1 MTKEFKK
8 ALIYSAAVMVAIPL
22 IVSLIFSLPASSGWG
37 MMATLFLFFVVDPT
51 FTIGLGVFCGTD
63 TKKYFSLPLINA
75 VFCLAGVWA
84 AFDFG
89 DMGLLVYPAAYL
101 VIGYAVMYIF
111 SVLRRPE
118 KWEK

>member
-1 MTKEFKK
+1 MSKEFKK

-37 MMATLFLFFVVDPT
+37 MMVPLFLFFVVDPT
-51 FTIGLGVFCGTD
+51 FTIGLSIFCGTD
-63 TKKYFSLPLINA
+63 IKKYYLLPLINS
-75 VFCLAGVWA
+75 VFCLIGVWL

-89 DMGLLVYPAAYL
+89 DMGLAVYPAAYL
-101 VIGYAVMYIF
+101 VIGYAVSCIY
-111 SVLRRPE
+111 SVLSRPE

>member
-1 MTKEFKK
+1 MTREFKK
-8 ALIYSAAVMVAIPL
+8 ALISSAAVMIGLPVL
-22 IVSLIFSLPASSGWG
+22 VSFIFSLPATSGWG
-37 MMATLFLFFVVDPT
+37 MLITLFLFFVVDPT

-63 TKKYFSLPLINA
+63 IKKYFTLPLINA

-89 DMGLLVYPAAYL
+89 DMGLMVYPAAYL
-101 VIGYAVMYIF
+101 AIGYAIMFIY

-118 KWEK
+118 KW